1 METIYNINV
10 NDARTYAVPI
20 ANVIGKRLNRIAA
33 LNNKLTTL
41 VSKLYIIPDTD
52 DKTEICTLITN
63 TISEIEALV
72 LKNIDDAQI
81 LEYSLSEF
89 TLLSQP
95 AEPVRKPDCA
105 DQHAYFA

>member
-33 LNNKLTTL
+33 LNDKLTTL
-41 VSKLYIIPDTD
+41 VSKLYMVPDTD
-52 DKTEICTLITN
+52 DKTEICALITKTISDIETLI
-63 TISEIEALV
+63 

-81 LEYSLSEF
+81 LEYSLAEF
-89 TLLSQP
+89 TLTLPSS
-95 AEPVRKPDCA
+95 EPISKPDST
-105 DQHAYFA
+105 DQHVYFA